1 MDLLHKQESSTYEV
15 ENISERIE
23 SLERNRSRSDI
34 DLFYLTF
41 MHDSIRDLFG
51 QTDKSATNCYKKE
64 TKFLKRVVD
73 NNQSDTITASTCA
86 ERTTMQTRAINHQKA
101 AKHLLFLSDH
111 DDINPPVKVLEEEG
125 YIIRHLYCPQFE
137 SGLLKSLQ
145 IEAVLIDLNMP
156 TIESISIC
164 QTIRSEYDGPI
175 LFVTAPSNDFI
186 QLMALEMGADDF
198 LFKPQPE
205 ALLLT
210 KIRTLLRRSDRMTL
224 DKKTSISLGE
234 LQIDAGRR
242 EVQCSGKDVL
252 LTDREFDLLWYLAK
266 NARNIL
272 SRDEIHQS
280 LYKREYNGY
289 DRSIDIY
296 ISRIRQ
302 KIGDDPHNPR
312 YLKTIRGAGYLLV
325 ENHA

>member
-1 MDLLHKQESSTYEV
+1 MDSLYKQESSMADV
-15 ENISERIE
+15 ENICELIE
-23 SLERNRSRSDI
+23 SPGRSTPLSDI

-41 MHDSIRDLFG
+41 MHDSIRYFLS
-51 QTDKSATNCYKKE
+51 QTDLSETNCYKKE
-64 TKFLKRVVD
+64 RKFLKNTAD
-73 NNQSDTITASTCA
+73 NKQSDTTTASTCA
-86 ERTTMQTRAINHQKA
+86 ERTTMQTRAINHQRA

-111 DDINPPVKVLEEEG
+111 DDINISLKVLEEDG
-125 YIIRHLYCPQFE
+125 YKIQHLYCPQFE
-137 SGLLKSLQ
+137 TGLLHSLQ
-145 IEAVLIDLNMP
+145 IEAILIDLNMP
-156 TIESISIC
+156 SIESVSIC

-175 LFVTAPSNDFI
+175 LFLTAPTNELI
-186 QLMALEMGADDF
+186 QLMGLEMGADDF
-198 LFKPQPE
+198 LFKPQPTT
-205 ALLLT
+205 LLLT
-210 KIRTLLRRSDRMTL
+210 KIRALLRRSDKMAL
-224 DKKTSISLGE
+224 NKKTSINLGE
-234 LQIDAGRR
+234 LQIDASRR

-252 LTDREFDLLWYLAK
+252 LTDREFDLLWCLAK

-302 KIGDDPHNPR
+302 KIGDNPHNPR

-325 ENHA
+325 ENQA